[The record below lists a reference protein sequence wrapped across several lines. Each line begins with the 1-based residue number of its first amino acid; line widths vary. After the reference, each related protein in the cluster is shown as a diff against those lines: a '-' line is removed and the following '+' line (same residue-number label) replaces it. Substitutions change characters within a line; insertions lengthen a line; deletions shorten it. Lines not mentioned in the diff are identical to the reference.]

1 MDAIAIREA
10 LRNGDSE
17 DLDRRRKIILLS
29 TLALCDFG
37 FIALYQTGV
46 IKKLPDIPL
55 PIFDSNKVNGSKDS
69 YQMGTPDA
77 TIATLNHAMNIVLSA
92 AGGNEAA
99 SRKPG
104 FDVALGAVVLG
115 NAAGAVRF
123 MMNMITKQKKIC
135 IYCTAGAIIN
145 FTSAVIIAPVV
156 IKSLRRL
163 FNPQRVIP
171 ADSGLRPVLHE
182 NDGLAQT
189 KTIESELVVR
199 GT

>member
-1 MDAIAIREA
+1 MDAVAIREA

-29 TLALCDFG
+29 AFALCDFG

-77 TIATLNHAMNIVLSA
+77 TIATLNHAINIVLSA

-135 IYCTAGAIIN
+135 IYCTTGAIIN
-145 FTSAVIIAPVV
+145 FTSAIIIAPVV

-163 FNPQRVIP
+163 FNTRRAIST
-171 ADSGLRPVLHE
+171 DYRSKPVSHQTE
-182 NDGLAQT
+182 SQLA
-189 KTIESELVVR
+189 VR
-199 GT
+199 GH